1 MELIRGSGE
10 GMDLER
16 NELQAGDMVKIK
28 NAPYKVIFV
37 QGEAEPA
44 PLLRPPV
51 RSFLGI
57 YLKEV
62 GSSDEEEKRTEGAE
76 EPSNELYD
84 KPTHL
89 LKFYY
94 EDTKECRMLSLKS
107 ENVLPYEISLE

>member
-1 MELIRGSGE
+1 
-10 GMDLER
+10 MDLER

-28 NAPYKVIFV
+28 DTSYQVIYV

-44 PLLRPPV
+44 PMLRPPV

-57 YLKEV
+57 YIKELNP
-62 GSSDEEEKRTEGAE
+62 ETED
-76 EPSNELYD
+76 SNE
-84 KPTHL
+84 PTHL

-107 ENVLPYEISLE
+107 ENILPDEINLEE